1 MRAAAV
7 VLRRCAARPLAA
19 QPLAAGR
26 PARATARPFSH
37 RGHGNNAI
45 LSSHREHPF
54 ADPAHS
60 HRPAPPL
67 RSAQDIVM
75 AWLDAADYSEPAP
88 TASWPDVAVVA
99 GFPDDASAA
108 PPPLRWEAP
117 PAAPPQPEIRAIKRT
132 FQPSLIRR
140 KRKHGFLVRL
150 KDRNGRRILKRRR
163 LKGRK
168 QLAA

>member
-7 VLRRCAARPLAA
+7 VRRCASRPLATC
-19 QPLAAGR
+19 R

-67 RSAQDIVM
+67 RSAQDIVA
-75 AWLDAADYSEPAP
+75 AWLDADYSEPAS

-117 PAAPPQPEIRAIKRT
+117 PAAPSQPEIRAIKRT